1 MRKYILGI
9 TAVAV
14 VFGVL
19 VMPAQAAWQGDIV
32 YAAENRDATGAPSR
46 DTWRRGLAVA
56 YCDFAADFYGGK
68 THSGYDQSEPLAQND
83 GWTGGDVLSVSR
95 GMVQYDA
102 DTVLMLGSTAW
113 GSTYPRIYI
122 TQLQY
127 EVGEAMQ
134 SQGLTNP
141 GRVSSFGPV
150 VQPITDGG
158 VTSGRLQLAVI
169 PVGQPGG
176 GYDPG
181 ADDGG
186 IDPRYM
192 LQNTIGADGVA
203 GAQNV
208 MGLAKDESGNL
219 YIAARAGVGDG
230 KIYKIPG
237 PGSMTNAAG
246 GRINDVLGAPTLLV
260 QKTTPVTWFTGV
272 AAGGGAVYV
281 TDYTVQSVDVYDDTT
296 GLPILSVDL
305 AVPGGLIDDV
315 PALLPEDIVVDPTY
329 AGPGVRLVV
338 QVLDEAAT
346 HPVVGRIDVLV
357 LDVDPVAGTLLA
369 ARAFNFGGGWENG
382 HYAYTAIDSL
392 SISAEGD
399 ILSNDVRG
407 GNDGRQHS
415 IKSETYAAAIAATA
429 AGTAGVMSVV
439 SNSMWGARMY
449 DRVKGAVFMDPN
461 MVPEPV
467 TMALLALGGLALI
480 RRRK

>member
-9 TAVAV
+9 VAVAV
-14 VFGVL
+14 VVGAL
-19 VMPAQAAWQGDIV
+19 VMPAQAAWMGDIV
-32 YAAENRDATGAPSR
+32 YAAQNRDATGASGR
-46 DTWRRGLAVA
+46 DVWRYGVAVA
-56 YCDFAADFYGGK
+56 YSNFAADFYGGK
-68 THSGYDQSEPLAQND
+68 THSGYDQSEPLCQNN
-83 GWTGGDVLSVSR
+83 GWTGNDVLSLSR

-102 DTVLMLGSTAW
+102 DTVLMLGSKAW
-113 GSTYPRIYI
+113 GSSSSTIWI
-122 TQLQY
+122 TQIQY
-127 EVGEAMQ
+127 EVGEAME

-141 GRVSSFGPV
+141 GTISSYQPV

-186 IDPRYM
+186 IDPRYS
-192 LQNTIGADGVA
+192 LTGTLGADGV
-203 GAQNV
+203 GGGHDV
-208 MGLAKDESGNL
+208 MGLAKDEGGDL
-219 YIAARAGVGDG
+219 YIAARVGIGDARV
-230 KIYKIPG
+230 YKIPG

-260 QKTTPVTWFTGV
+260 QKVTPVSWFTGV
-272 AAGGGAVYV
+272 AVGGGGVYV
-281 TDYTVQSVDVYDDTT
+281 TDYTVQSVDVYDPNS
-296 GLPILSVDL
+296 GALKLSVDL
-305 AVPGGLIDDV
+305 SVPNGLIDDV
-315 PALLPEDIVVDPTY
+315 PALLPEDVVVDPTY
-329 AGPGVRLVV
+329 AGPGVRLIV

-346 HPVVGRIDVLV
+346 NAAVGRIDLLV

-382 HYAYTAIDSL
+382 HYGFTAIDSL

-407 GNDGRQHS
+407 TNDGRQHS
-415 IKSETYAAAIAATA
+415 VKAETYAAAIAATA
-429 AGTAGVMSVV
+429 AGTAGVVSVV
-439 SNSMWGARMY
+439 SNSMWSARMY
-449 DRVKGAVFMDPN
+449 NQAKGAVFMDPN